1 MSTVVSS
8 EQGASTVAD
17 SIEYCYEAGWSD
29 GLPVVP
35 PTQELV
41 QQMLG
46 VAVARRHEPV
56 ASLRPQRGVASF
68 EKVAANAV
76 MAGCLPSYFP
86 VVVAAVRAVAD
97 KEFWLEDMV
106 TAVDPTSPL
115 LLVSGPI
122 AVEIDMNGDAGAL
135 GPGCRANATIGRA
148 LNLCLRNIA
157 GFRPIR
163 QDDERALDGC
173 TIGHPGKFTYCYA
186 ENVAASPWPTLS
198 VDRGF
203 GPAESTVTVYA
214 ADAPLC
220 IVDMSRTEPELILRT
235 IAESL
240 AIPGTTNAFHRQD
253 LWLIMSPEHANL
265 IADAG
270 WSKADVQRHLF
281 EHARIPAEQLLERG
295 LYGLMDSVMRPSWLD
310 DAEPG
315 ELIPIVDS
323 PQRVVVTVAGAP
335 YGGYTSVCFGFGA
348 SVTRPIAGSPGDT

>member
-1 MSTVVSS
+1 MRGERGSS
-8 EQGASTVAD
+8 RVAE

-35 PTQELV
+35 PTQHLV
-41 QQMLG
+41 DQMLG
-46 VAVARRHEPV
+46 DRAGRRHEPI
-56 ASLRPQRGVASF
+56 ATLRPRRGVATF

-86 VVVAAVRAVAD
+86 VVEAAIRAVAERD
-97 KEFWLEDMV
+97 FWLEDMV

-122 AVEIDMNGDAGAL
+122 ATEIGMNGDAGAL
-135 GPGCRANATIGRA
+135 GAGCRANATVGRA

-163 QDDERALDGC
+163 QSDEHALDGC
-173 TIGHPGKFTYCYA
+173 TIGHPGKFTYCYT
-186 ENVAASPWPTLS
+186 ENVAASPWPALS
-198 VDRGF
+198 LDRGF
-203 GPAESTVTVYA
+203 GPEHSTVTVYA

-220 IVDMSRTEPELILRT
+220 LVDMSRTEPELILRT

-240 AIPGTTNAFHRQD
+240 AIPGTTNAFHQQD
-253 LWLIMSPEHANL
+253 LWLVVSPEHANL
-265 IADAG
+265 IADGG
-270 WSKADVQRHLF
+270 WSKADVQHHLF
-281 EHARIPAEQLLERG
+281 EHARIPREQLLDRG
-295 LYGLMDSVMRPSWLD
+295 LYGLMDSVMRPAWLD

-315 ELIPIVDS
+315 EIIPIVDS
-323 PQRVVVTVAGAP
+323 PERVVVTVAGAP

-348 SVTRPIAGSPGDT
+348 SVTRPIAHSKEEE